1 LPSREA
7 LTREALEREALE
19 REPIALVPAGA
30 GLPLRA
36 AHQAPVRGVSL
47 LRASAVARL
56 CLVATAVL
64 LLWLAVYWAL
74 R

>member
-1 LPSREA
+1 MPSRET
-7 LTREALEREALE
+7 LTRDALEREALE

-30 GLPLRA
+30 AHRA
-36 AHQAPVRGVSL
+36 AHHAPVRGVSL
-47 LRASAVARL
+47 LRASVGARL
-56 CLVATAVL
+56 LLVAAAVL

>member
-1 LPSREA
+1 MPSREA
-7 LTREALEREALE
+7 STRDALE

-30 GLPLRA
+30 THRA
-36 AHQAPVRGVSL
+36 AHHAPVRGVSW
-47 LRASAVARL
+47 LRASAGARL
-56 CLVATAVL
+56 CLVAAAVG

>member
-1 LPSREA
+1 MPSREA
-7 LTREALEREALE
+7 LTRDALE

-30 GLPLRA
+30 THRA
-36 AHQAPVRGVSL
+36 AHHAPVRAVSL
-47 LRASAVARL
+47 LRTSVGMRL
-56 CLVATAVL
+56 CLVAAAVL

>member
-7 LTREALEREALE
+7 STREALEREALE
-19 REPIALVPAGA
+19 REPIALVPADA
-30 GLPLRA
+30 GFPPRA
-36 AHQAPVRGVSL
+36 AHQIPVRGGSL
-47 LRASAVARL
+47 LRASVAARL
-56 CLVATAVL
+56 CLVAAAVL

>member
-1 LPSREA
+1 MPSREA

-30 GLPLRA
+30 VHRA
-36 AHQAPVRGVSL
+36 AHQVPVRGVSL
-47 LRASAVARL
+47 LRASVGARL
-56 CLVATAVL
+56 CLVAAAVL